1 MSESTTE
8 RLNKRL
14 RSISKKDFSDYLHFQ
29 KRFFRLSVSTETSA
43 VTL

>member
-14 RSISKKDFSDYLHFQ
+14 RSISKEDFSDYLFQ
-29 KRFFRLSVSTETSA
+29 TETSA